1 MSTIDLTDSTR
12 RVAAL
17 VRGTADGQLDAPTPC
32 EDMPVR
38 LLLAH
43 LHGLAIA
50 FHDAAR
56 KIDGP
61 TTNTPPDPSRL
72 ELPRNWREKIPV
84 RLENLAA
91 AWNETGT
98 RIGTTTAG
106 GQALPAE
113 VAVQVALDEVV
124 LHGWDLAVAT
134 GQDYAVEPHA
144 LDAVERFCAGIPD
157 VPEARGGLF
166 GPRITVPGDASQL
179 DRVLGL
185 AGRDPAWRPP
195 SAGPVG

>member
-17 VRGTADGQLDAPTPC
+17 VRGTSEDQLDATTPC

-50 FHDAAR
+50 FRDAAR

-61 TTNTPPDPSRL
+61 TTSTPPDPSRL
-72 ELPRNWREKIPV
+72 RLPWNWRELIPAE
-84 RLENLAA
+84 LENLAA
-91 AWNETGT
+91 AWNESGA
-98 RIGTTTAG
+98 RAGTTTAG
-106 GQALPAE
+106 AQQMPAD
-113 VAVQVALDEVV
+113 VAVLVALDEVV

-144 LDAVERFCAGIPD
+144 LDAVEEFCAGIPNQH
-157 VPEARGGLF
+157 EARVGLF
-166 GPRITVPGDASQL
+166 GPRIEASESAGQL
-179 DRVLGL
+179 GRVLGL
-185 AGRDPAWRPP
+185 SGRDPGWRPP
-195 SAGPVG
+195 SA